1 MKFDP
6 EIHHRRSMRLKGY
19 DYSMVGAYFVTICTH
34 NRESLF
40 SDVGATLAVAQ
51 NSAGQENR
59 NEIVLKTPG
68 KIILKIWNKISQRFK
83 NVRTDDLVIM
93 PNHIH
98 GILMIYDN
106 KRVTARV
113 TPTFGDIIDL
123 LFCDK
128 YTWQIVELFAKYN
141 YPYML

>member
-1 MKFDP
+1 M
-6 EIHHRRSMRLKGY
+6 
-19 DYSMVGAYFVTICTH
+19 
-34 NRESLF
+34 F

-68 KIILKIWNKISQRFK
+68 KIILKNWNKISQRFK

-93 PNHIH
+93 PDHIH

-113 TPTFGDIIDL
+113 TPTFL
-123 LFCDK
+123 LF
-128 YTWQIVELFAKYN
+128 I
-141 YPYML
+141 